1 MTKHE
6 KLTLGI
12 CAAVVIIAVA
22 LVYSCQSTAQEHG
35 GETLIRLAR
44 NGAKST
50 PKASVSSQPLITNG
64 YIMPAPITVKQWS
77 FATVPHTN
85 VLPPRLSTLQWEII
99 EYPGWPTIA
108 GGGTQVVFFATWLE
122 RATKLPS
129 TNWVK
134 VSVALTPQRTNRA
147 TITNVWPQY
156 IRAVHGW
163 RVTP

>member
-1 MTKHE
+1 MKKLLIRHE
-6 KLTLGI
+6 AILITIG
-12 CAAVVIIAVA
+12 VIAINIVLLVA
-22 LVYSCQSTAQEHG
+22 SCRSVAQEHG
-35 GETLIRLAR
+35 GQTLMRLAR
-44 NGAKST
+44 RSKPNLVVT
-50 PKASVSSQPLITNG
+50 PS
-64 YIMPAPITVKQWS
+64 IMPPTNTVVKQWS
-77 FATVPHTN
+77 FAAVPHTN
-85 VLPPRLSTLQWEII
+85 VPPPRLSTLQWEII